1 MGDVGEGCC
10 RNFLVVLELHLC
22 PLVAH
27 TGVSDMLSLMPTSGR
42 HSRQVNQGSP
52 GLFGK
57 A

>member
-10 RNFLVVLELHLC
+10 RNFLVVLEFHLC

-27 TGVSDMLSLMPTSGR
+27 TGGSDMLSLMPTRGR
-42 HSRQVNQGSP
+42 HSSQVNQGSP